1 MLLQQFD
8 TDPLT
13 AVNGS
18 SALSAEIKALRM
30 RVDQLTTAHH
40 RVSEDVLAAQ
50 RLLVEVGQAHRQ
62 TAETLAECMLKVR
75 SERAAPLPRPADDEL
90 IAALE
95 PWLTKLAADV
105 AAGRWQ
111 PVRVGIERWNASA
124 RQYLES
130 DRESHHVSELLLNER
145 RDLRGLLGALK
156 AKAIANGRAED
167 PALAELEREAN
178 TLLAQRPTP
187 LEPLRR
193 VVADY
198 QERRLM

>member
-1 MLLQQFD
+1 M
-8 TDPLT
+8 
-13 AVNGS
+13 NGS
-18 SALSAEIKALRM
+18 SALSAEIKALRT
-30 RVDQLTTAHH
+30 RVDQLTTARH
-40 RVSEDVLAAQ
+40 RVSEDVHAAQ

-75 SERAAPLPRPADDEL
+75 SEQATPLPRPADDEL

-95 PWLTKLAADV
+95 PWLAKLAGEV

-111 PVRVGIERWNASA
+111 PVRVGIEHWNAAA
-124 RQYLES
+124 RQYLDA
-130 DRESHHVSELLLNER
+130 DRESLHASELLLNQR

-156 AKAIANGRAED
+156 AKAMANGRAED
-167 PALAELEREAN
+167 PALAELERAAD

-187 LEPLRR
+187 LKPLRR

-198 QERRLM
+198 QERLL